1 VFTAYVSGFRAFM
14 LGVVLAPVIWLSH
27 SSPSSPALVI
37 AYYGVWALYLSFAA
51 TQFYRGNRVLTVFK
65 VILAALACQVVTI
78 GAIYFVAFHL

>member
-1 VFTAYVSGFRAFM
+1 
-14 LGVVLAPVIWLSH
+14 
-27 SSPSSPALVI
+27 VI